1 MKIKIRLK
9 TLEDK
14 KKANEL
20 SKIYSTIYFNDCLLI
35 DTKAPQTNYL
45 NPGNFD
51 NEPIMWRL
59 TLNILY
65 RTQVLKDE
73 SVENI
78 LNILIKLIFLIALI
92 YFIYPFWSWY
102 LILVPISIEFYN
114 LKKIIWKN

>member
-9 TLEDK
+9 TLEDE

-20 SKIYSTIYFNDCLLI
+20 SKIYSTIYFDNCLLI
-35 DTKAPQTNYL
+35 DTKAPQTNCL
-45 NPGNFD
+45 NTDNFD

-65 RTQVLKDE
+65 HTQVLKDE

-78 LNILIKLIFLIALI
+78 LNILVKIFFLIALI

-102 LILVPISIEFYN
+102 LILVPIGIELYN
-114 LKKIIWKN
+114 LKNIIWKN

>member
-9 TLEDK
+9 TLEDE

-20 SKIYSTIYFNDCLLI
+20 SKIYSTILFDNYLLV
-35 DTKAPQTNYL
+35 DTKASQTNYL
-45 NPGNFD
+45 NSYDFN
-51 NEPIMWRL
+51 NEPIMGRL

-65 RTQVLKDE
+65 HTQVLKDE
-73 SVENI
+73 VVENI
-78 LNILIKLIFLIALI
+78 LNTLVKILFLIALI

-102 LILVPISIEFYN
+102 LILAPISIELYN